1 MDGSVSRNQLVHNCL
16 IFNLIKM
23 KKIIIGIAA
32 LFSIQAFAQVVINA
46 DAATALTGPSSTSVL
61 LEFGKDNNKGIIL
74 PYVESLPTGAVAGT
88 FIFDVTSNTE
98 YKVKIKDAASG
109 WIDFST
115 RSGYTTN
122 VAAAV
127 LDPQAPPV
135 TEATAAKTIIGSAT
149 SPADGILVLEST
161 NKAMVLPKVTDVQN
175 IPSPSPGMMVFV
187 TGTQTDGSGERFAVY
202 NGKFWSFWK
211 P

>member
-1 MDGSVSRNQLVHNCL
+1 
-16 IFNLIKM
+16 M

-32 LFSIQAFAQVVINA
+32 LFSTQAFAQVVINA

-74 PYVESLPTGAVAGT
+74 PYVETLPTSAVAGT
-88 FIFDVTSNTE
+88 FIFDVTSDTE
-98 YKVKIKDAASG
+98 YKVKIKDAATG

-115 RSGYTTN
+115 RSGYTTD
-122 VAAAV
+122 VAGV
-127 LDPQAPPV
+127 VKNPQAAPLA
-135 TEATAAKTIIGSAT
+135 ELATAKALIGAT
-149 SPADGILVLEST
+149 SSTADGILVLESAD
-161 NKAMVLPKVTDVQN
+161 KAMVLPKVSDVQK

-187 TGTQTDGSGERFAVY
+187 TGTAADGSGERFAVY
-202 NGKFWSFWK
+202 NGKVWSFWK